1 MADREFTNIN
11 GIKVCDQTARNNIP
25 TKTSQLENDSGY
37 ITNIPDEYITE
48 TELNAKGYATTSQIP
63 TVPTNVSAFTNDAG
77 YTTETFVTNKIAEA
91 QLGGGSGSVDLS
103 GYVTK
108 ETGNANQIIF
118 ADGQTFQTKLN
129 NGTLKGDKG
138 DKGDKGEQGVGI
150 QSIVT
155 YYRASSSSNGVTK
168 EANN

>member
-1 MADREFTNIN
+1 M
-11 GIKVCDQTARNNIP
+11 
-25 TKTSQLENDSGY
+25 
-37 ITNIPDEYITE
+37 
-48 TELNAKGYATTSQIP
+48 
-63 TVPTNVSAFTNDAG
+63 
-77 YTTETFVTNKIAEA
+77 
-91 QLGGGSGSVDLS
+91 DLS

-108 ETGNANQIIF
+108 ETGNANQITF

-129 NGTLKGDKG
+129 NGTLKG

>member
-1 MADREFTNIN
+1 MADREFDNIN
-11 GIKVCDQTARNNIP
+11 GIKVCDQTARDNI
-25 TKTSQLENDSGY
+25 
-37 ITNIPDEYITE
+37 
-48 TELNAKGYATTSQIP
+48 
-63 TVPTNVSAFTNDAG
+63 PTNVSELANDAH
-77 YTTETFVTNKIAEA
+77 YASETYVNNKIAEA
-91 QLGGGSGSVDLS
+91 SLSGGSGTIDLS

-108 ETGNANQIIF
+108 ETGNANQITF
-118 ADGQTFQTKLN
+118 ADGQTFQAKLDA
-129 NGTLKGDKG
+129 GTLKGEKGEQGIQGLKG